1 MIVVSVGDKLRLG
14 AAVVPVLIVS
24 VVDASPIFAVFVVVD
39 GVFTVV
45 VFVELATVLN
55 DVDEG
60 CSKHSLPLR

>member
-24 VVDASPIFAVFVVVD
+24 VVDVSPVFVVFVVVD

-45 VFVELATVLN
+45 FVELATVLD